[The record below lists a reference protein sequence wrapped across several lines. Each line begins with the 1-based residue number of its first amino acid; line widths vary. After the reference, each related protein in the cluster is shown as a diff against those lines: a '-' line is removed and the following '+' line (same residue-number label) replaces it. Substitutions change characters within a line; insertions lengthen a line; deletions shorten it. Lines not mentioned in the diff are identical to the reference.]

1 MKEDKKNSSCSQES
15 VYLEMRREIMQ
26 HKWVESQKAGIDIGF
41 ESASKDWELKH
52 SENWL
57 KSNKIN
63 FKNNI

>member
-26 HKWVESQKAGIDIGF
+26 HKWVESQKAGTDIGY
-41 ESASKDWELKH
+41 ENASKDWELKH

>member
-1 MKEDKKNSSCSQES
+1 MKEDKKNSSYSQES
-15 VYLEMRREIMQ
+15 LYLEMRREIMQ
-26 HKWVESQKAGIDIGF
+26 HKWVESQKAGTDIGY

>member
-1 MKEDKKNSSCSQES
+1 MKEDKKNSSYSQES
-15 VYLEMRREIMQ
+15 IYLEMRREIMQ
-26 HKWVESQKAGIDIGF
+26 HKWVESQKAGTDIGY